1 MFFRRIRKKSR
12 RLFLLLLVCVLL
24 WCLYQW
30 NASREPSRMPSIQTV
45 EAVKTDK
52 TVCAVTLS
60 VTGIE
65 SRASLELLAS
75 VCKGMQVRPC
85 IFVSADWLYDN
96 PELVPSLSFADLGLL
111 YERSPAKW
119 TKKRTMLSVAEQ
131 NDRFMSITGTFPNY
145 VRFAQGEPNGYVS
158 DALQSYG
165 QTCIGSKATLADT
178 LSAGNIIDLGLLDG
192 TTAYTL
198 AEFYASAVAGGYAVL
213 PLSQLLISTDT

>member
-1 MFFRRIRKKSR
+1 MFFRRVKKKSR
-12 RLFLLLLVCVLL
+12 RLFLLLLVCLVL
-24 WCLYQW
+24 WCWYRWQTKYV
-30 NASREPSRMPSIQTV
+30 PSRMPAMQTV
-45 EAVKTDK
+45 NAVQTDN

-85 IFVSADWLYDN
+85 IFVSTDWLYDN
-96 PELVPSLSFADLGLL
+96 PELLPSLSFADLGLL
-111 YERSPAKW
+111 YERPPSKW
-119 TKKRTMLSVAEQ
+119 TKKQTMLSVASQ
-131 NDRFMSITGTFPNY
+131 NERFMAMTGMFPHY
-145 VRFAQGEPNGYVS
+145 VRFAKGEPDGFVS

-165 QTCIGSKATLADT
+165 QICIGFEAMLADA

-192 TTAYTL
+192 TTAYSL

-213 PLSQLLISTDT
+213 PLPQLLNATNA